1 MLSKN
6 LQRKTTLRR
15 RINIKASGKK
25 FALVLIIALPVSY
38 GLFNLLNLSTGTKG
52 KEDLKV
58 EMGDRPIEKKV
69 NIVIK
74 ADGGLNMRKDRNVN
88 AEKVG
93 KIPNGTKLEAKQE
106 IEGWYLVSYDGA
118 EGWISKEYTELAD
131 VAKAA
136 DPSADWLS
144 FTSDAYG
151 FSVKY
156 PRDWSYKDYG
166 MTLSGESL
174 GFVAFSF
181 SELPATIPQGSPLF
195 VPIEVKLSTTPQA
208 TLQAPYDSLVQKTVS
223 EVEIS
228 GLKAVKYIYTDT
240 ADNTEKT
247 RIFFSSGGKTY
258 MLAEN
263 GGYQEDL
270 DRFIKTFQLK

>member
-6 LQRKTTLRR
+6 LQRKTATRR
-15 RINIKASGKK
+15 QAKISKSGKK
-25 FALVLIIALPVSY
+25 FALILIIVLPVTY
-38 GLFNLLNLSTGTKG
+38 GLFNLMHLKSTATK

-69 NIVIK
+69 NIMIK

-106 IEGWYLVSYDGA
+106 IEGWYFVSFDGA

-131 VAKAA
+131 VAKVA

-144 FTSDAYG
+144 FTSDAYA
-151 FSVKY
+151 FSAKY

-166 MTLSGESL
+166 MTLGGESL

-181 SELPATIPQGSPLF
+181 SELPAAIPQGSPLF

-208 TLQAPYDSLVQKTVS
+208 TLQAPYDTMAQKTVS
-223 EVEIS
+223 ELDIS
-228 GLKAVKYIYTDT
+228 GAKAVKYVYTDT
-240 ADNTEKT
+240 TDNTEKT
-247 RIFFSSGGKTY
+247 KIFFSYKGKTY
-258 MLAEN
+258 AVAEN
-263 GGYQEDL
+263 GGYGEDL
-270 DRFIKTFQLK
+270 DRFLKTFKLK